1 MLIDIHTHTL
11 PLSED
16 SEMTPAELIESTRR
30 AGLDAVCV
38 TEHDAFWKKDDI
50 TDLCRKHD
58 FLVLPGAEIN
68 TEEEHLLV
76 FGLEKWIIGMS
87 RAKFVRELV
96 NKASGAMIVAHP
108 YRRKILR
115 GGGADEKRYHR
126 EMERACKNPLFKMA
140 DAIEVLNARANEI
153 ENEFSR
159 ELAHRLNLRG
169 VAGSDA
175 HEPSEIGRVAT
186 EFERKI
192 TNLEDLIIELK
203 AGRCRA
209 VSLSA

>member
-1 MLIDIHTHTL
+1 MLIELHAHTV

-16 SEMTPAELIESTRR
+16 SEMTPSELIESARC

-38 TEHDAFWKKDDI
+38 TEHDAFWKQEDI
-50 TDLCRKHD
+50 ADLCRKHD

-68 TEEEHLLV
+68 TEEEHLVV
-76 FGLEKWIIGMS
+76 FGLDRWIVGMS
-87 RAKFVRELV
+87 RAEFVKEMV
-96 NKASGAMIVAHP
+96 DQASGAMIVAHP

-115 GGGADEKRYHR
+115 GGGSDEKRYRR
-126 EMERACKNPLFKMA
+126 ELERACKNPLFKMA

-175 HEPSEIGRVAT
+175 HEPGEIGRVAT

-192 TNLEDLIIELK
+192 TNLEELIAELK
-203 AGRCRA
+203 AGRFRP
-209 VSLSA
+209 VTLGT

>member
-1 MLIDIHTHTL
+1 MLIELHAHTV

-16 SEMTPAELIESTRR
+16 SEMTPAELIESARR

-38 TEHDAFWKKDDI
+38 TEHDAFWKEQDI
-50 TDLCRKHD
+50 ADLCRKHD

-76 FGLEKWIIGMS
+76 FGLERWIVGMS
-87 RAKFVRELV
+87 RAEFVKQMV
-96 NKASGAMIVAHP
+96 DQAGGAMIMAHP

-115 GGGADEKRYHR
+115 GGGSDENRYHR

-140 DAIEVLNARANEI
+140 DAIEVLNARANDI
-153 ENEFSR
+153 ENGFSQ
-159 ELAHRLNLRG
+159 ELAQRLNQRG

-175 HEPSEIGRVAT
+175 HDPSEIGRVAT
-186 EFERKI
+186 EFERRI
-192 TNLEDLIIELK
+192 TNLEDLITELK
-203 AGRCRA
+203 AGKFRPVNLGA
-209 VSLSA
+209 

>member
-1 MLIDIHTHTL
+1 MLIELHTHTV

-16 SEMTPAELIESTRR
+16 SEMTPAELIESARR

-38 TEHDAFWKKDDI
+38 TEHDAFWKKEDI

-68 TEEEHLLV
+68 TEEEHLIV
-76 FGLEKWIIGMS
+76 FGLDRWTVGMS
-87 RAKFVRELV
+87 RAEFVKQMV
-96 NKASGAMIVAHP
+96 DKAGGALIVAHP

-115 GGGADEKRYHR
+115 GSSNEKRYRR
-126 EMERACKNPLFKMA
+126 EMERACKNPLFKMP

-186 EFERKI
+186 EFEREI
-192 TNLEDLIIELK
+192 TNLEDLITELK

-209 VSLSA
+209 VNLRT